1 MNTHKFKFSMGQ
13 IVYTVKQSTG
23 LMSIE
28 CKLCEGKQFLQVK
41 DRSIKC
47 PDCFGRGTSEV
58 KIPIEY
64 VADKNPLTIGQM
76 RVCITDSKGLAG
88 ESLFD
93 NYKPQ
98 KSLREEY
105 MCIESGIGS
114 GAIYWSEKLS
124 ATLAEAEAM
133 AEKMNSEEYN
143 G

>member
-1 MNTHKFKFSMGQ
+1 MNTHRFKFSMGQ
-13 IVYTVKQSTG
+13 IVYTIKQSSG

-28 CKLCEGKQFLQVK
+28 CKLCEGKQFLRVK

-58 KIPIEY
+58 KIPIKY
-64 VADKNPLTIGQM
+64 VADPTPLTIGQM
-76 RVCITDSKGLAG
+76 RVCITESKGLPG
-88 ESLFD
+88 ESLFE

-98 KSLREEY
+98 KGIREEY
-105 MCIESGIGS
+105 MCIESGIGC
-114 GAIYWSEKLS
+114 GMLYWSEKLS
-124 ATLAEAEAM
+124 ATLEEAEAL